1 MLSLRL
7 SIDKAK
13 RLHRTKKDFK
23 TLLQYFLTSWH
34 IFSFFTGANFHS
46 RHQCTWWNYTEIIWS
61 ICLETQKILPNLIS
75 RKIKRYNCGCLL
87 FWDFFYKNFIITIE
101 SFFSVNFN
109 NIFYWENDLFV
120 NMFRKPIPF
129 SKFQIIIIMSL
140 LWVYHYHYYSII
152 SYQPCTLRSVL
163 KDARIIYRI
172 DLHRS
177 EEWK

>member
-7 SIDKAK
+7 SIEKAK
-13 RLHRTKKDFK
+13 RLHRTKKDLK

-46 RHQCTWWNYTEIIWS
+46 RHQCTWWNCTEIIWS

-75 RKIKRYNCGCLL
+75 RKIKRYNCGCHL
-87 FWDFFYKNFIITIE
+87 FWDFFYENFIIAIE
-101 SFFSVNFN
+101 SFFSI
-109 NIFYWENDLFV
+109 IFFIGKMICLSTCWENQFHFP
-120 NMFRKPIPF
+120 N

-163 KDARIIYRI
+163 EDARIIYRI